1 MDLPFQY
8 NLYLALPPPSSK
20 IHSTGPRPAMQAS
33 SAVSHPLTQQPLE
46 QQQWSLIP
54 LLKMYDG
61 SAQVPPKS
69 AACTAGKTAISSL
82 ILLVTVYQKKCKKGL
97 KQVVAVA
104 FGIFCASPSFNS
116 QPTSQK
122 LNCTLLGEF
131 FDDCENDKLLKEVP
145 CAYYNFLTYRT

>member
-131 FDDCENDKLLKEVP
+131 F
-145 CAYYNFLTYRT
+145 